1 MSSQAVSGQPVSV
14 AIEAD
19 ERQFQL
25 YSGGVFDAEC
35 GTALDHGVLVVG
47 YGTEDGKDFWIVKN
61 SWGDYFTRAAH
72 SSHGFLKES
81 EVCTK

>member
-1 MSSQAVSGQPVSV
+1 MHLPPACCTQAVTNQPISV

-25 YSGGVFDAEC
+25 YSGGVFDEEC

-47 YGTEDGKDFWIVKN
+47 YGTTEEGQDYWIVKN
-61 SWGDYFTRAAH
+61 SWGEPHT
-72 SSHGFLKES
+72 
-81 EVCTK
+81 C